1 MSPLKTLC
9 AAAALACALLPASAL
24 AAGKVLFLSTDE
36 LTSPGVNGVEIMNG
50 AYEAFEQAAGGA
62 ANIIDKRQYLTNGTL
77 AASDFTGVDVVVVQ
91 SVYKPITAANMAF
104 LANLMQTR
112 PDLTFLMFIDGCC
125 STAANI
131 TPATAALS
139 AMTGWTLGRSS
150 SGGNISSPLN
160 ASSPYQ
166 AGFAGVPQ
174 LMGNAYDLITNVPG
188 GYALFLNQ
196 GATPPATLATPTNA
210 YGLVLPQKRASAG
223 QGACTVFVAD
233 TSIFHNPPYSP
244 QRGPLAAAALA
255 AARNASG
262 ACAGNTIEPDLTPE
276 LSGPNALQPGV
287 PQTYSVTARNIGL
300 SGSTDGK
307 VTVQLPTG
315 MDIVPGSFPTS
326 CTWTAPNLECTLPAI
341 AAGGSAPAI
350 SFAATPSVT
359 GPLTLQSRVTNVT
372 GEANLA
378 NNAASAS
385 RTGAPRGNLTVG
397 LPVQSVPAMGGW
409 GLGLLAAALG
419 FMGARRQ
426 RKAA

>member
-112 PDLTFLMFIDGCC
+112 PDLTFVMFIDGCC

-188 GYALFLNQ
+188 GYALFLNH
-196 GATPPATLATPTNA
+196 GATPPATLTTPTNA

-326 CTWTAPNLECTLPAI
+326 RPRPQPPI
-341 AAGGSAPAI
+341 AG
-350 SFAATPSVT
+350 TD
-359 GPLTLQSRVTNVT
+359 
-372 GEANLA
+372 
-378 NNAASAS
+378 
-385 RTGAPRGNLTVG
+385 
-397 LPVQSVPAMGGW
+397 
-409 GLGLLAAALG
+409 
-419 FMGARRQ
+419 
-426 RKAA
+426 

>member
-1 MSPLKTLC
+1 MC

-112 PDLTFLMFIDGCC
+112 PDLTFVMFIDGCC
-125 STAANI
+125 SAAANI

-188 GYALFLNQ
+188 GYALFLNH
-196 GATPPATLATPTNA
+196 GATPPATLTTPTNA
-210 YGLVLPQKRASAG
+210 YGLVLPQKRARAG
-223 QGACTVFVAD
+223 RLHRVRGRYQ
-233 TSIFHNPPYSP
+233 HLP
-244 QRGPLAAAALA
+244 QPAVQP
-255 AARNASG
+255 AAR
-262 ACAGNTIEPDLTPE
+262 
-276 LSGPNALQPGV
+276 
-287 PQTYSVTARNIGL
+287 
-300 SGSTDGK
+300 
-307 VTVQLPTG
+307 
-315 MDIVPGSFPTS
+315 
-326 CTWTAPNLECTLPAI
+326 
-341 AAGGSAPAI
+341 AAGCC
-350 SFAATPSVT
+350 
-359 GPLTLQSRVTNVT
+359 
-372 GEANLA
+372 
-378 NNAASAS
+378 
-385 RTGAPRGNLTVG
+385 RTGRCA
-397 LPVQSVPAMGGW
+397 
-409 GLGLLAAALG
+409 
-419 FMGARRQ
+419 
-426 RKAA
+426 

>member
-112 PDLTFLMFIDGCC
+112 PDLTFVMFIDGCC
-125 STAANI
+125 STA
-131 TPATAALS
+131 
-139 AMTGWTLGRSS
+139 
-150 SGGNISSPLN
+150 GNISSPLN

-188 GYALFLNQ
+188 GYALFLNH
-196 GATPPATLATPTNA
+196 GATPPATLTTPTNA

-233 TSIFHNPPYSP
+233 TSIFHNPPHSP

-359 GPLTLQSRVTNVT
+359 GPLTLQSCVTNVT

>member
-1 MSPLKTLC
+1 MRALNCRTFLPARTGLVGSAAHGGLPFFFGDPRVSPLKTLC
-9 AAAALACALLPASAL
+9 AAALACALLPASAL

-112 PDLTFLMFIDGCC
+112 PDLTFVMFIDGCC

-188 GYALFLNQ
+188 GYALFLNH
-196 GATPPATLATPTNA
+196 GATPPATLTTPTNA

-244 QRGPLAAAALA
+244 QRGQHH
-255 AARNASG
+255 R
-262 ACAGNTIEPDLTPE
+262 AGPD
-276 LSGPNALQPGV
+276 A
-287 PQTYSVTARNIGL
+287 
-300 SGSTDGK
+300 
-307 VTVQLPTG
+307 
-315 MDIVPGSFPTS
+315 
-326 CTWTAPNLECTLPAI
+326 
-341 AAGGSAPAI
+341 
-350 SFAATPSVT
+350 
-359 GPLTLQSRVTNVT
+359 
-372 GEANLA
+372 
-378 NNAASAS
+378 
-385 RTGAPRGNLTVG
+385 
-397 LPVQSVPAMGGW
+397 
-409 GLGLLAAALG
+409 
-419 FMGARRQ
+419 
-426 RKAA
+426 